1 MVTTAFAYQNV
12 LNFLVSR
19 FFPNMTAAMR
29 AWGPFALFA
38 ACTAAG
44 VVWVYLAFPECKGRS
59 METMDQLFVRRWWQ
73 VGRLQG
79 KGGVGAGVVEEGERG
94 SEEACG
100 KELEKEGGS
109 THVERV

>member
-1 MVTTAFAYQNV
+1 MTTAFAYQNV

-19 FFPNMTAAMR
+19 FFPNMTAAMH

-79 KGGVGAGVVEEGERG
+79 KSGVVAGVVEEEGERR
-94 SEEACG
+94 SEERRG

-109 THVERV
+109 THVEKI